1 MRCTVAIKP
10 EARGQ
15 IYWTMVSIDT
25 LVSLGAPIRRSNC
38 ALAWNDA
45 SLCLW
50 NAAKKVRH
58 GERTQ
63 PRRQAG
69 GDSEPD
75 RELYR
80 RVVDRGHDSTNHK
93 IIHRREKEKSNA
105 IRYSRK
111 RKLRQHRALL
121 RRPWLGPTGCSDP
134 WIPVEWRFLGEAS
147 PCSPGSGL
155 QGHYL

>member
-1 MRCTVAIKP
+1 MCTSP
-10 EARGQ
+10 WFSFSSTR
-15 IYWTMVSIDT
+15 
-25 LVSLGAPIRRSNC
+25 
-38 ALAWNDA
+38 
-45 SLCLW
+45 
-50 NAAKKVRH
+50 
-58 GERTQ
+58 
-63 PRRQAG
+63 
-69 GDSEPD
+69 
-75 RELYR
+75 
-80 RVVDRGHDSTNHK
+80 STNQGASIPRICRYNSRSCILGLSHPEIVTHYK
-93 IIHRREKEKSNA
+93 AGIPKLSSAREKEKSNA